1 MRQAGALALR
11 QPSQRNRGL
20 ERDRLQRALKKSEI
34 VAILGLL
41 ALFTHIHLFW
51 VAGLL
56 LAMIELGRF
65 KYRLLL
71 RAIQPE
77 DQVSLSDR
85 RTESGNC
92 ATPASPPVKPGDG
105 KEAAFISALP

>member
-11 QPSQRNRGL
+11 QSSQRNRGL

-56 LAMIELGRF
+56 LAMIELGLSSAASCFELSSLKIRSP
-65 KYRLLL
+65 LATGALS
-71 RAIQPE
+71 RAIARP
-77 DQVSLSDR
+77 
-85 RTESGNC
+85 
-92 ATPASPPVKPGDG
+92 
-105 KEAAFISALP
+105 LPRPQ